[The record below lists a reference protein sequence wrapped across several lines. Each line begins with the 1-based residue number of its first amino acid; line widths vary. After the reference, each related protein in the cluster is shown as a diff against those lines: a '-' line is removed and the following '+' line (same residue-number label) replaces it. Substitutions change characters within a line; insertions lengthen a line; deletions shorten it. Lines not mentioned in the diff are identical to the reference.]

1 MQISTPA
8 SALRT
13 ALERAT
19 GEIATAAPTARPG
32 TLRIAVP
39 VPANPGDEQW
49 ERVLLALRSAWR
61 WGSTDAAGRTVVWA
75 EIREDL

>member
-1 MQISTPA
+1 VRA

-19 GEIATAAPTARPG
+19 GEIATAATTNRPG
-32 TLRIAVP
+32 TLRITVP
-39 VPANPGDEQW
+39 VPTGSDDPRWRG
-49 ERVLLALRSAWR
+49 VLRALESAGR
-61 WGSTDAAGRTVVWA
+61 WGSTDSAGRTVVWA